1 MVKEPKAGDLIV
13 HSKDGK
19 RYKIERVG
27 RAIMVGPIFW
37 FIDQEGME
45 KYQPQSLNIF
55 GMVQNGVQRRNND
68 NSRIRTSG

>member
-1 MVKEPKAGDLIV
+1 MVKEPKAGDLII

-37 FIDQEGME
+37 FIDQEGREVPAPKSKYFWNGSEWSPKE
-45 KYQPQSLNIF
+45 KQ
-55 GMVQNGVQRRNND
+55 
-68 NSRIRTSG
+68 